1 MNEFINIQNKEAI
14 KSEFHLLPVAKTHV
28 TLLIINNIIPVPM
41 YQEAELMKIVTK
53 RLSKEVMNH
62 HRDE

>member
-41 YQEAELMKIVTK
+41 YPMTLVSMLTPKQSNIG
-53 RLSKEVMNH
+53 H
-62 HRDE
+62 HND